1 MPGRSHLALFG
12 RTSGLSAKVEGM
24 SHGLPVTR
32 DSLRYVTLDNLYE
45 GQTLLEYQVSLAK
58 RFSGLGKQRLVF
70 SKECTRKCLKYV
82 KKSGA

>member
-45 GQTLLEYQVSLAK
+45 GQTLLEYQVMQSQQHVLGQEIQRARKAK
-58 RFSGLGKQRLVF
+58 I
-70 SKECTRKCLKYV
+70 
-82 KKSGA
+82 AI